1 MQSYLRIIII
11 LNNRYVWGENM
22 NWNEQI
28 KLWNRATVRIL
39 DIRHHVIC
47 DGQDLCNY
55 KLPANVFLFVSS
67 GNAFVR
73 IDEHKCY
80 VKQHHLVHTGKGTEM
95 DIMPARNA
103 FSYYLIYFKVSN
115 PDVTVSPFAKQSA
128 NQLLEPLHLFYHVVP
143 QEPGVLYNHIRGLYE
158 EWGKCDELS
167 KIRTK
172 SLFYEFIYELFN
184 LLQNSTDKGRPSK
197 LITYALN
204 YIHKNYKE
212 VITMAQLADLL
223 GCSVSYMHRL
233 FKAEIGKSPN
243 DYIMGIRL
251 EQASQLLLTSQL
263 SVGEIALS
271 TGYPDMYYFSRLFKK
286 HFGVSPL
293 HFRERRIDHQGLHL
307 NPSKSSLFSIVPT
320 SSLSYNEGT
329 KEIENLSQSEGEI
342 QLFITNRTKP
352 TLASLLLVCL
362 SIFISGCQ
370 ADSGKASSENE
381 RNNPVTTVSSEGK
394 GTSETKTYKHI
405 DGETEIPLEP
415 KRVFTDV
422 KVGQLMALGI
432 EPVGSSSYPLQ
443 TGFIAE
449 NDIEDVGIF
458 PLNLEKIASLEPDLI
473 ILTEAWRDGGGYEAF
488 SKIAPTIVIPNHSD
502 SLTDE
507 LHMFGDILGK
517 EEESERWLAE
527 FQKKVDVAKEKV
539 KAVISEEE
547 TFTILNV
554 RPENFFIYDDVNMGG
569 NIIYKYLGLTPQ
581 EKVQVDVLNGEV
593 WEVSAEVI
601 PEYIGDH
608 LLLANN
614 KGAEETFKENKKL
627 WANTAAFQNGT
638 VYEID
643 FDQFLLNDPISV
655 LHQLDI
661 ITELILENNR

>member
-1 MQSYLRIIII
+1 
-11 LNNRYVWGENM
+11 M

-28 KLWNRATVRIL
+28 KLWNMATVRIL

-55 KLPANVFLFVSS
+55 KLPTNVFLFVAN

-80 VKQHHLVHTGKGTEM
+80 VKRHHLVHAGKGTKM
-95 DIMPARNA
+95 DILPARNE
-103 FSYYLIYFKVSN
+103 FSYYIIYFKVSN
-115 PDVTVSPFAKQSA
+115 SDVTVSPFAKHST
-128 NQLLEPLHLFYHVVP
+128 NQLLEPLHLFYHVVL

-167 KIRTK
+167 KIRSK

-184 LLQNSTDKGRPSK
+184 LLQNSTDKGKPSK
-197 LITYALN
+197 LIAYALN
-204 YIHKNYKE
+204 YIHKNYHE
-212 VITMAQLADLL
+212 VITMRKLADLL

-233 FKAEIGKSPN
+233 FKAEVGESPN
-243 DYIMGIRL
+243 DYIIGIRL
-251 EQASQLLLTSQL
+251 EQASQLLLTTQL
-263 SVGEIALS
+263 SVGEIAFS
-271 TGYPDMYYFSRLFKK
+271 IGYSDMYYFSRLFKK
-286 HFGVSPL
+286 QFGVSPL
-293 HFRERRIDHQGLHL
+293 HFRERRFGHQGLHL
-307 NPSKSSLFSIVPT
+307 NPSKSSLFSIVPV
-320 SSLSYNEGT
+320 SSLSYNEGA

-342 QLFITNRTKP
+342 QLLITNRTKT
-352 TLASLLLVCL
+352 TLASLILVCV
-362 SIFISGCQ
+362 SILISGCQ
-370 ADSGKASSENE
+370 ADNGKPSSEND
-381 RNNPVTTVSSEGK
+381 RNNSITAVNNK
-394 GTSETKTYKHI
+394 GEEASRTKIYKHI

-422 KVGQLMALGI
+422 KVGQLMALGVQ
-432 EPVGSSSYPLQ
+432 PVGSSSYPLQ

-458 PLNLEKIASLEPDLI
+458 PLNLEKVASLEPDLI

-488 SKIAPTIVIPNHSD
+488 SKIAPTVIIPNHSEN
-502 SLTDE
+502 LADE
-507 LHMFGDILGK
+507 LRMFGEILGK
-517 EEESERWLAE
+517 EKESEEWLSKFE
-527 FQKKVDVAKEKV
+527 EKVAAAKEKV
-539 KAVISEEE
+539 DAIISKDE

-554 RPENFFIYDDVNMGG
+554 RQDAFLIYDDVNMGG

-581 EKVQVDVLNGEV
+581 EKVQAEVLNGEV
-593 WEVSAEVI
+593 WEISAEVI

-608 LLLANN
+608 LFIATN
-614 KGAEETFKENKKL
+614 KDGEDSLKENEQI
-627 WANTAAFQNGT
+627 WASTAAVQNGK
-638 VYEID
+638 VYHIN

-655 LHQLDI
+655 LHQLDM